1 MPVHTVNTKKRAVT
15 AMMAALDEES
25 EKGNVN
31 EGAYLRLSK
40 CLKDFHGLELEA
52 PGDVLTR
59 YFLHQLVTKPK
70 GIPYMTDHVRTSV
83 IEKSH
88 FLHFLQRL
96 RKKMNPSGA
105 GDEAWAMDLLWA
117 LIPFEVHSPED
128 GDYARFGALVELV
141 VKARE
146 WLLPLERYLDDVETY
161 PSLVG
166 PEPLGR
172 GKTQAVPKL
181 LTIEP
186 AFVWWLLN
194 PRTVDDFYW
203 EDWEVVML
211 QEHAFK
217 HRGKVHRPE
226 YMPRLVAGLGLR
238 GPDDLEAVAAR
249 MRDHGE
255 IWAEAKEHVITD
267 SGDYCGTP
275 MELPQRPH
283 DDYLW
288 EI

>member
-1 MPVHTVNTKKRAVT
+1 MVT
-15 AMMAALDEES
+15 LALF
-25 EKGNVN
+25 V
-31 EGAYLRLSK
+31 
-40 CLKDFHGLELEA
+40 
-52 PGDVLTR
+52 R
-59 YFLHQLVTKPK
+59 Y
-70 GIPYMTDHVRTSV
+70 
-83 IEKSH
+83 
-88 FLHFLQRL
+88 
-96 RKKMNPSGA
+96 N
-105 GDEAWAMDLLWA
+105 DLLWA

-128 GDYARFGALVELV
+128 GNYTRFGELVELMM
-141 VKARE
+141 KARGY
-146 WLLPLERYLDDVETY
+146 LLPLERYLDDVETY

-172 GKTQAVPKL
+172 GKTQGVPKL

-194 PRTVDDFYW
+194 PGTVDDFYW
-203 EDWEVVML
+203 EDWEVVEL
-211 QEHAFK
+211 QEYAFMNR
-217 HRGKVHRPE
+217 HKVYSAE

-249 MRDHGE
+249 IRDHGE
-255 IWAEAKEHVITD
+255 IWAEAKEYVING

-275 MELPQRPH
+275 MELPARPH